1 MRTSRRTLLAAASLA
16 ALPRA
21 AWAQTLARGVFTH
34 GVASGDPLS
43 DGVILWTRFVGE
55 GGTRIAWEVAEDE
68 SFAQIAQRGEAN
80 ATAAT
85 DYCVKIDARGLAP
98 DRRYFYRFLSGGE
111 PSPTGITR
119 TAPASDGDA
128 LTIGLVSCSNFAFG
142 HFHAY
147 GHLAARDDIDIVLH
161 TGDYIYE
168 YGADDYPSPRE
179 AVPGRTFD
187 PAHEVVTLAD
197 YYARYAAYHTD
208 PNLLELRRT
217 KPISVTWDDHEIAN
231 NATATGAQNH
241 QRNEGTYT
249 DRLAAASKAYFD
261 WMPIRGASV
270 YRHFDWGDLARIAL
284 LDTRIA
290 GRQRQLDYRRALGM
304 RLLQDGEGAAAA
316 FDEFRRSQLHDPG
329 RTILGAEQE
338 AWLADALA
346 QSRARGQPWQIM
358 AQQVVVG
365 AQVSGE
371 GAEAMVSPEAHG
383 NVRRYARIAE
393 RLSRHGLPW
402 NLDAWDGYPAARTRF
417 LAACTA
423 NANNAVVLGGDSH
436 NTWLNNLAAESGDR
450 LAAIEFAGGSV
461 TSPGLERALAN
472 AAPGQR
478 EAMMRA
484 ANPHLAWCDATNRG
498 YGALRFTRDACEAD
512 WVAFADVRS
521 TEMQTPTV
529 TRLVSEASTN
539 AGPGAWSPQHV
550 DIRHPR

>member
-1 MRTSRRTLLAAASLA
+1 MLPTRRTLLAATAMLA
-16 ALPRA
+16 AVPRA
-21 AWAQTLARGVFTH
+21 AWAQTLARGTFTH

-43 DGVILWTRFVGE
+43 DGVILWTRFVGD

-68 SFAQIAQRGEAN
+68 RFSRIAQRGEAD

-85 DYCVKIDARGLAP
+85 DYCVKVDARGLAS
-98 DRRYFYRFLSGGE
+98 DRRYFYRFLASGE
-111 PSPTGITR
+111 PSPTGLTR
-119 TAPASDGDA
+119 TAPASGGDA

-147 GHLAARDDIDIVLH
+147 GHIAARDDIDLVLH

-168 YGADDYPSPRE
+168 YGTDDYPSPRE
-179 AVPGRTFD
+179 AVPGRTFE
-187 PAHEVVTLAD
+187 PAHEIVTLND

-241 QRNEGTYT
+241 QGSEGAYA
-249 DRLAAASKAYFD
+249 DRVAAASKAYFD
-261 WMPIRGASV
+261 WMPIRGARV

-290 GRQRQLDYRRALGM
+290 GRQRQLDYRRALGL

-316 FDEFRRSQLHDPG
+316 FDAFRRSQLNDPN
-329 RTILGAEQE
+329 RTMLGAEQE
-338 AWLADALA
+338 AWLTAALA
-346 QSRARGQPWQIM
+346 QSRARGQPWQIL

-365 AQVSGE
+365 AQVGGD
-371 GAEAMVSPEAHG
+371 GAEAMVAPEAHA
-383 NVRRYARIAE
+383 NTRRYARIAE
-393 RLSRHGLPW
+393 RLSRHSLPW
-402 NLDAWDGYPAARTRF
+402 NLDAWDGYPAARSRL
-417 LAACTA
+417 LAACAA
-423 NANNAVVLGGDSH
+423 NANNAVLLGGDSH
-436 NTWLNNLAAESGDR
+436 NTWLNNLASDDGAR

-461 TSPGLERALAN
+461 TSPGLERALAG

-484 ANPHLAWCDATNRG
+484 ANPHLAWCDATHRG
-498 YGALRFTRDACEAD
+498 YGALRFTRETCEAE
-512 WVAFADVRS
+512 WVAFADVRAPAPG
-521 TEMQTPTV
+521 TPTIA
-529 TRLVSEASTN
+529 RFASQASMS
-539 AGPGAWSPQHV
+539 AGPSGWTQ
-550 DIRHPR
+550 